1 MTPLK
6 STSSSFY
13 DGSKLPRK
21 EPQAI
26 RGRTLIVT
34 PPGSVFSA
42 PRGKGPVGDRCS
54 VGEHGHNMSHS
65 PLPCWSPVSCFS
77 WAPSSLGYDV
87 REAWDLHVYRKT
99 SYVQSQRSTSS
110 KALVCTEQIKAK
122 PCSNYAC
129 LIL

>member
-13 DGSKLPRK
+13 DGSKVPRK

-42 PRGKGPVGDRCS
+42 PRGKGPVGDRCR
-54 VGEHGHNMSHS
+54 VGEHGHNMDTTWTQHE
-65 PLPCWSPVSCFS
+65 PFAAALLVTGLVLL
-77 WAPSSLGYDV
+77 LGSI
-87 REAWDLHVYRKT
+87 L
-99 SYVQSQRSTSS
+99 
-110 KALVCTEQIKAK
+110 
-122 PCSNYAC
+122 AC
-129 LIL
+129 ELAMLRL

>member
-13 DGSKLPRK
+13 DGSKVPRK

-42 PRGKGPVGDRCS
+42 PRGKGPVGDRCR
-54 VGEHGHNMSHS
+54 VGEHGHNMDTARAIRRCLVGHRSRAS
-65 PLPCWSPVSCFS
+65 P
-77 WAPSSLGYDV
+77 G
-87 REAWDLHVYRKT
+87 LHPRM
-99 SYVQSQRSTSS
+99 
-110 KALVCTEQIKAK
+110 
-122 PCSNYAC
+122 
-129 LIL
+129 